1 MDDGLLF
8 LKAQIGL
15 LWPYV
20 PNPKMGIAA
29 QAELLLRDPRPL
41 SRPGNPV
48 AGLSVRRD
56 WGESWL
62 PSPAQGLSVG

>member
-1 MDDGLLF
+1 MTLYAQIGKLIESRFVREGKRVDDGLLF

-29 QAELLLRDPRPL
+29 
-41 SRPGNPV
+41 
-48 AGLSVRRD
+48 
-56 WGESWL
+56 
-62 PSPAQGLSVG
+62 